1 MKLVLI
7 GPPGC
12 GKGTQAERL
21 SKKFGLPHI
30 SSGNILRAEVAAG
43 TAFGKK
49 IKSYMDRGEIGPQE
63 LIAEVVLEHIG
74 KHCPSGFILDGFPRT
89 LYQAEELQK
98 QHSIVAAI
106 HFKLAKKEIIKRI
119 TGRRTC
125 ASCARVFHVDY
136 NPPKKKGVCD
146 GCGGELF
153 QRDDDKKEKVENRMK
168 IYQTETLPVI
178 AFYQSL
184 GILKEVNANP
194 APDVVFEEILHL
206 V

>member
-43 TAFGKK
+43 SAFGKK

-63 LIAEVVLEHIG
+63 LITEVVLNYID
-74 KHCPSGFILDGFPRT
+74 KNCSSGFILDGFPRT
-89 LYQAEELQK
+89 VYQAEELDK
-98 QHSIVAAI
+98 RHSIVAAI
-106 HFKLAKKEIIKRI
+106 HFKLAKKEILKRI

-125 ASCARVFHVDY
+125 RSCARVFHLDY
-136 NPPKKKGVCD
+136 NPPKKSGICD
-146 GCGGELF
+146 SCGGELF
-153 QRDDDKKEKVENRMK
+153 QRDDDKKETVENRIK
-168 IYQTETLPVI
+168 VYESETLPVI
-178 AFYQSL
+178 EYYKSA

-194 APDVVFEEILHL
+194 APDIVFEEILHL

>member
-12 GKGTQAERL
+12 GKGTQAEKL

-43 TAFGKK
+43 TSFGKK
-49 IKSYMDRGEIGPQE
+49 IKSFMDRGEIGPQE
-63 LIAEVVLEHIG
+63 LITEVVIDHLD
-74 KHCPSGFILDGFPRT
+74 KNCPSGFILDGFPRT
-89 LYQAEELQK
+89 VYQAEELDK
-98 QHSIVAAI
+98 RHSIVAAI
-106 HFKLAKKEIIKRI
+106 YFKLAKKEILKRI

-125 ASCARVFHVDY
+125 ASCAQVYHIDY
-136 NPPKKKGVCD
+136 NPPKKKGICD
-146 GCGGELF
+146 TCGGELF
-153 QRDDDKKEKVENRMK
+153 QRDDDRKETVENRIK
-168 IYQTETLPVI
+168 VFETETLPVI
-178 AFYQSL
+178 EYYTSA